1 VLSREDLNNAA
12 VIAEVR
18 AAFERYEAALAEND
32 VAVLNDLFLPSA
44 TTVRFGIAE
53 QQYGFDAIATYRSSA
68 APVHPQRRLLRT
80 VISTFGTDLACV
92 ACEFT
97 DPLTPQTG
105 RQMQTWVRTHEGWRI
120 AAAHVS
126 LSNAAP

>member
-1 VLSREDLNNAA
+1 VLGQDSFNRAA

-18 AAFERYEAALAEND
+18 AVFEQYEAALARND
-32 VAVLNDLFLPSA
+32 VELLNAIFLHSA

-53 QQYGFDAIATYRSSA
+53 QDYGFEAIAAYRRTA
-68 APVHPQRRLLRT
+68 APVHPQRRLLHT
-80 VISTFGTDLACV
+80 VISSFGADLACV
-92 ACEFT
+92 CCEFS
-97 DPLTPQTG
+97 DPSTTQTG
-105 RQMQTWVRTHEGWRI
+105 RQTQTWVRTGEGWRI